1 MDIQKLYLDPRGRI
15 ARKAWWLGTIGLV
28 IIAILIQIVISTAGS
43 VFGMHKS
50 LFGQGLMALAV
61 IAAIYVPYYALTLK
75 RLHDRGR
82 PELLF
87 YLFIGPSIAMALLTI
102 VGLTGT
108 MQEVEIFGQKAV
120 APKYNL
126 LGKSLNLAGVAVG
139 LWALVELGF
148 LKGQSGPNAHGED
161 PLA

>member
-1 MDIQKLYLDPRGRI
+1 MDIQRLYLNPSGRI

-28 IIAILIQIVISTAGS
+28 IIAILIQIVIRAAGS
-43 VFGMHKS
+43 AFGLHKS
-50 LFGQGLMALAV
+50 LFGQGLMAL
-61 IAAIYVPYYALTLK
+61 AAIYVPYYALTLK

-82 PELLF
+82 PKFLF
-87 YLFIGPSIAMALLTI
+87 YLFIGPSVAMALLTM
-102 VGLTGT
+102 VGLTGA
-108 MQEVEIFGQKAV
+108 MQEVEIFGQMAV